1 MTGESRI
8 RRAYIGLG
16 SNLGERAETLL
27 RACNMLDET
36 DGIEV
41 CRISNLIETDP
52 IGGPADQP
60 NYMNGAAEIETTLAP
75 RQLLE
80 ALHRTEAALGR
91 DRSVEVPSGPRTC
104 DLDILMIADCVVDEP
119 DLKIPH
125 PLMHTRA
132 FVLMPLAE
140 IAGDAIHPVLG
151 RTVATL
157 LSELEAAS

>member
-1 MTGESRI
+1 MTGESTK
-8 RRAYIGLG
+8 RRGYIGLG

-27 RACNMLDET
+27 HACNMLDET

-52 IGGPADQP
+52 VGGPADQP
-60 NYMNGAAEIETTLAP
+60 SYLNGAAEIETTLAP

-80 ALHRTEAALGR
+80 ALQRTEAALGR
-91 DRSVEVPSGPRTC
+91 DRASEVPSGPRTC
-104 DLDILMIADCVVDEP
+104 DLDILMIADCVVDQA
-119 DLKIPH
+119 DLQIPH

-132 FVLMPLAE
+132 FVLIPLTQ

-151 RTVATL
+151 KTVATL

>member
-1 MTGESRI
+1 MTDESTK
-8 RRAYIGLG
+8 RRGYIALG

-41 CRISNLIETDP
+41 CRISHLIETDP
-52 IGGPADQP
+52 VGGPADQP
-60 NYMNGAAEIETTLAP
+60 SYLNGVAEIETTLSP
-75 RQLLE
+75 RQLLDAIHGVE
-80 ALHRTEAALGR
+80 TALGR
-91 DRSVEVPSGPRTC
+91 DRSEEVPSGPRTC
-104 DLDILMIADCVVDEP
+104 DLDILMIADCVVDQA
-119 DLKIPH
+119 DLQIPH

-132 FVLMPLAE
+132 FVLIPLTQ

-151 RTVATL
+151 KTVATL